1 MPGIIGTVISI
12 KDLYEKK
19 DTAISYF
26 AGTKQ
31 IDLFELKKNR
41 KYIVPV
47 FQREI
52 RWKKGNLLTLISDV
66 KNKPK
71 FLGNIILTKTSND
84 DFEILDGQQR
94 TTIIYLLVK
103 YFEFKFSDRFN
114 IFELCDLE
122 LNSFKGFG
130 KLFDKYF
137 ELGEFAAEELEA
149 IKDTD
154 DYQQY
159 EKYLDLWKEINNCS
173 IFKVPADT
181 EDFLKNLAKCTVNV
195 IVSMEN
201 EEEGIESFLDVNLK
215 GVKLDTEDI
224 FKGYL
229 CSIDNSQDI
238 HDIWSRL
245 KKIDAKLNSKKRQVY
260 PLMTVIE
267 HYLRCKLLTNDAYRD
282 IEFNSDFVLSKEQEV
297 EGKKYSENT
306 HLVAVIRNKSFLKE
320 CLNEIELI
328 LKLINGIKSSTGIS
342 EEYVHYID
350 EYNGRVSQK
359 KKIDDKE
366 RDVMFNLTKKIVMD
380 KDKAPNCLLI
390 RCFLD
395 VFLDKSASKL
405 DFQKIYAVSTATLFF
420 SLFETKK
427 DLEIIKEM
435 IKPENWYEEMCD
447 YIFRQLNAQISSGKT
462 INVAYKDMRNNANN
476 PQKFRCK
483 TLATVYDF
491 YDVSATGIQVKKGKM
506 AELELFLN
514 DENKYSLEHFIIN
527 DSGKIVFTTDS
538 GISVSYEYPANVA
551 KYKKSLL
558 NYLFINEN
566 LNERLGSAPVNVKIQ
581 RLTEGDLVDDYQKEQ
596 SQFSRMIVEQVRA
609 SIKMPNLDDVKS
621 EEEAEKL
628 LTDYF
633 QNRFEDELLIYMK
646 NVFIKMRELN

>member
-328 LKLINGIKSSTGIS
+328 LKLELLLEMGYGS
-342 EEYVHYID
+342 D
-350 EYNGRVSQK
+350 ELSGRVLGK
-359 KKIDDKE
+359 AHDGGIDGVIYEDK
-366 RDVMFNLTKKIVMD
+366 LG
-380 KDKAPNCLLI
+380 L
-390 RCFLD
+390 
-395 VFLDKSASKL
+395 S
-405 DFQKIYAVSTATLFF
+405 KIYIQAKRNDSSNMVGRPLLQAFVGAMQDVQKGVFITTSSFTKEAKKYAEKQQQK
-420 SLFETKK
+420 SLKLIDG
-427 DLEIIKEM
+427 DL
-435 IKPENWYEEMCD
+435 
-447 YIFRQLNAQISSGKT
+447 
-462 INVAYKDMRNNANN
+462 
-476 PQKFRCK
+476 
-483 TLATVYDF
+483 LAELMVKYGIGLEKVQTYTVY
-491 YDVSATGIQVKKGKM
+491 K
-506 AELELFLN
+506 
-514 DENKYSLEHFIIN
+514 
-527 DSGKIVFTTDS
+527 
-538 GISVSYEYPANVA
+538 
-551 KYKKSLL
+551 
-558 NYLFINEN
+558 INE
-566 LNERLGSAPVNVKIQ
+566 
-581 RLTEGDLVDDYQKEQ
+581 D
-596 SQFSRMIVEQVRA
+596 F
-609 SIKMPNLDDVKS
+609 
-621 EEEAEKL
+621 
-628 LTDYF
+628 
-633 QNRFEDELLIYMK
+633 FE
-646 NVFIKMRELN
+646 